1 MVKLI
6 LIRHAES
13 VANSNMIIQGQKID
27 EPLSELGEIQA
38 KKTAK
43 IFNKKDIVAIISSD
57 LKRALHTANEI
68 SKVLHKNIKIDKRLR
83 ERNHNNEENEVFI
96 LRCKSFLEDIKNYTG
111 TVIAVAHGG
120 TNKTILAISTGDRIE
135 GAKIFNTTKQYNAC
149 INILSYKK
157 KWVIQSINDVSH
169 LDILEITKQKNG

>member
-120 TNKTILAISTGDRIE
+120 TNKTILA
-135 GAKIFNTTKQYNAC
+135 KIFNTTKQYNAC